1 MKTRILSL
9 VVALFATITLYAYDF
24 QYGDLYYN
32 ITSESTVEVVH
43 NESYSELTVV
53 VIPSTL
59 YDYYVT
65 SVGDSAFFGCTGL
78 TSITIANRVTSIGY
92 QAFEDCTGLTSVTI
106 GNSVTSIGYETFKGC
121 TGLTSITI
129 PNSVTE
135 IGLSAFSGCTGLT
148 SITIPNS
155 VTEIGWFAFSGC
167 TGLTSITIPNS
178 VTEIGSSAFEGCT
191 GLTSIT
197 IPNSVTEIE
206 NSAFSGCTGLTSI
219 TIPNSVT
226 EIENSAFSGCTG
238 LTSITI
244 PNSVTS
250 IEYGAFEGCTGLTS
264 ITIPNSVTSIGDW
277 AFSGCTGLTSVTI
290 GNSVT
295 SIGEAAFFDC
305 TGLTSITIP
314 NSVTSIGD
322 GAFGN
327 VLNIVYY
334 GTATGSPWGA
344 RSINGYVDGYLVYED
359 ATQTKL
365 LACFTTATGE
375 ITIPNSVT
383 SIEEGAFSGCTGL
396 KKVNYTGDVKGWVSI
411 SMKSNPICYSKNLY
425 LNDVLLTDLVLPE
438 GITTMS
444 DAFAYDT
451 CLTSVTIPNSVTEIG
466 WSAFEDCTGLT
477 SITIP
482 NSVTSIGEAAFSG
495 CTGLTSVTIGNS
507 VTSIREEAFRGCTGL
522 TSITIPNSVTS
533 IEYGAFSGCTGLT
546 SIVVENGNK
555 VYDSRSNCNAIIET
569 ATNTLIQGCK
579 TTIIP
584 NSVTSIGSGAFSGCT
599 GLTSVI
605 IPNSVTSIE
614 EGAFSGCTGLTS
626 ITIPNS
632 VTSIG
637 WAAFS
642 GCTGLTSVLI
652 GNNSELSMDDATF
665 FGYAN
670 LTQVTCYA
678 NVPPHIYIGQPGYF
692 DEDKLSEKTLYV
704 PLSAIG
710 KYKEADVW
718 KDFGQ
723 IVPIGAT
730 ATDTDEPVIMP
741 SYTEVTIAWPTT
753 IGAKTYTITITKD
766 AKTISSL
773 TFDNT
778 GVLINAAF
786 AAPSYNGNARQ
797 APAAQYAQSAFWFTF
812 SGLECNTQYEYSIV
826 AKSSNGQPISTY
838 NGTFRTTA
846 PTAIDNV
853 SSSSSNNAAVQTR
866 KVFRN
871 GQVLIQHNGKTYTI
885 SGNEVK

>member
-78 TSITIANRVTSIGY
+78 TSITIPNRVTSIGY

-106 GNSVTSIGYETFKGC
+106 GNSVTSIGYETFK
-121 TGLTSITI
+121 
-129 PNSVTE
+129 
-135 IGLSAFSGCTGLT
+135 GCTGLT

-226 EIENSAFSGCTG
+226 
-238 LTSITI
+238 
-244 PNSVTS
+244 S
-250 IEYGAFEGCTGLTS
+250 IEYGAFE
-264 ITIPNSVTSIGDW
+264 
-277 AFSGCTGLTSVTI
+277 GCTGLTSVTI

-482 NSVTSIGEAAFSG
+482 NSVTSIGEA
-495 CTGLTSVTIGNS
+495 
-507 VTSIREEAFRGCTGL
+507 
-522 TSITIPNSVTS
+522 
-533 IEYGAFSGCTGLT
+533 
-546 SIVVENGNK
+546 
-555 VYDSRSNCNAIIET
+555 
-569 ATNTLIQGCK
+569 
-579 TTIIP
+579 
-584 NSVTSIGSGAFSGCT
+584 
-599 GLTSVI
+599 
-605 IPNSVTSIE
+605 
-614 EGAFSGCTGLTS
+614 AFSGCTGLTS